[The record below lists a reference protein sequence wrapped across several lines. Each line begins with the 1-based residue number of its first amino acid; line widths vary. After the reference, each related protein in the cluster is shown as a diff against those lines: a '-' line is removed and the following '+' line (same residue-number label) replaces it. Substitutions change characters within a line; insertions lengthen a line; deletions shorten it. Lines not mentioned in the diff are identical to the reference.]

1 MAHMLGTIEVGH
13 TKPSPIFPSTV
24 LGHLFMRKYGL
35 SREQRAQ
42 VIRSTGGSSK
52 FHEVE
57 RILRASDFDETRS
70 RADERRHVHVSHSA
84 RTPRRDAMMIQQEAH
99 AVDDE
104 SSELMEALISGSE
117 SDDALAVDQPDDMQ
131 QDDGD
136 STDCELQEIY
146 EVKEE
151 AKRDF
156 KKSFKTYKESRR
168 KVKEIKKSRQP

>member
-57 RILRASDFDETRS
+57 RILRASDFDESRS
-70 RADERRHVHVSHSA
+70 RADERRHVNVSHPA
-84 RTPRRDAMMIQQEAH
+84 RTPRRDAMMLQQEAH

-104 SSELMEALISGSE
+104 SSELMEPMTSGSE
-117 SDDALAVDQPDDMQ
+117 SAGALAVDHPDDMH
-131 QDDGD
+131 QDMMIQL
-136 STDCELQEIY
+136 TANC
-146 EVKEE
+146 
-151 AKRDF
+151 R
-156 KKSFKTYKESRR
+156 KSMRSRR
-168 KVKEIKKSRQP
+168 RPKGTLRNPSKLTRRADER